1 MKIGFRNIFKRKDQR
16 FSYKLRQW
24 FLLSVFW
31 ILMGIIIP
39 VYDHLLMLGN
49 FPPEQLVN
57 QELSVD
63 LAYNISASI
72 LASLLAGPSLVF
84 LVNNRVQRRSYGY
97 AILSVVGSFVVV
109 MIIVTSIIG
118 ISLAKVNSGEF
129 PFFSERASRIF
140 WAYLFSP
147 FQLKLILVWSLITMA
162 TQFFFQ
168 VNDKFGPGLLW
179 DFIRGKYREPQEEM
193 RIFMIL
199 DITGSTKIAEKLG
212 NKDYYNLLRDFFADI
227 TPAIVDN
234 RGEIYQYVGDE
245 VVVSWEYPE
254 GFNIKNCIN
263 CYFDARERL
272 AKLESKYLEKYG
284 LLPEFKASIN
294 AGPVTAGEIGII
306 KKDITYSG
314 DVLNTTARILGKCKE
329 YQRNLLISGSLIS
342 KIEGYKAISFERMGS
357 VLLRGKSESIEI
369 YAIDKT

>member
-1 MKIGFRNIFKRKDQR
+1 MGFQNIFSRKDQR

-24 FLLSVFW
+24 MLLSGFW

-39 VYDHLLMLGN
+39 VYDHLLMMGN
-49 FPPEQLVN
+49 FPPEYLVN
-57 QELSVD
+57 HELSIN
-63 LAYNISASI
+63 LAYNVSAAI
-72 LASLLAGPSLVF
+72 LASLLAGPSFVF
-84 LVNNRVQRRSYGY
+84 LINDRFKKRSYGY
-97 AILSVVGSFVVV
+97 ALLSVAGSFIVV
-109 MIIVTSIIG
+109 MLIVTSIIG
-118 ISLAKVNSGEF
+118 ISMARINSGEF
-129 PFFSERASRIF
+129 PFFDERATRIF
-140 WAYLFSP
+140 WAYMLSP

-199 DITGSTKIAEKLG
+199 DITGSTQIAEQLG
-212 NKDYYNLLRDFFADI
+212 NKPYYNLLRDFFADI
-227 TPAIVDN
+227 TSAIVDN

-254 GFNIKNCIN
+254 GFKLKNCIN
-263 CYFDARERL
+263 CYFDAR
-272 AKLESKYLEKYG
+272 AKIAELEEKYREKYG
-284 LLPEFKASIN
+284 LVPDFKASIH

-329 YQRNLLISGSLIS
+329 YQRDLLISGALIS
-342 KIEGYKAISFERMGS
+342 RTAPYKNISMERMGS
-357 VLLRGKSESIEI
+357 VLLRGKSESIDI
-369 YAIDKT
+369 YAITQA